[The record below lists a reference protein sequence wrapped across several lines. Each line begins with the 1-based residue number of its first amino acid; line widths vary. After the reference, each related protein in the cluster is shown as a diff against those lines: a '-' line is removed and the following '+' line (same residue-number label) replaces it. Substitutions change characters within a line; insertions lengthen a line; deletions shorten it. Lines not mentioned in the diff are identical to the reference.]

1 MIRATTALMVLSL
14 IATVGIN
21 NAYAIEPQTFT
32 VEMTINGF
40 STNSLSVNKGD
51 SVTFVNTHVKS
62 NGNIEPHAISDP
74 FAVPYTVL
82 TYWILDNSGP
92 SHTYT
97 IKDCKTYEFHDRF
110 FAVKPIIVQC
120 NNSAEQKTASGPVYQ
135 TSQDGIITVDVYT
148 IPFDV
153 KITENGSV
161 TVHNGDAIA
170 HNVSH
175 TGTTGTEK
183 GGTFYKVVPA
193 MSKQTINF
201 PITGST
207 TYPAGVY
214 SFEDTVTGKKGTITV
229 EKWKGSVDAVKDA
242 AKTGVTQGIVEDV
255 GIQEDIVV
263 ILNSKSTAG
272 ITVDEGIYNVEEYK
286 ENMDMIKLQTKLADV
301 TSQFNDSITKLA
313 EQKIA
318 IEDHDSEIQLLT
330 TQLASLNTTATSVL
344 TLEQTVSSLQLEKE
358 NLDAK
363 IDTLTSDTGVLDS
376 KIANFEAQV
385 VALTSE
391 RDQWKQLANN
401 WYGVAMEQLK
411 VMVNFLGI

>member
-1 MIRATTALMVLSL
+1 MNVKYIAIPIL
-14 IATVGIN
+14 ATVLLGTTS
-21 NAYAIEPQTFT
+21 AYAETFT
-32 VEMTINGF
+32 VEMTKNGF

-62 NGNIEPHAISDP
+62 NGNLEPHAISDP
-74 FAVPYTVL
+74 FAVPYTIQS
-82 TYWILDNSGP
+82 YWILDNSGP

-97 IKDCKTYEFHDRF
+97 ITDCKTYEFHDRSID
-110 FAVKPIIVQC
+110 VKPIIVQC
-120 NNSAEQKTASGPVYQ
+120 DNKAEQKTTIGPVYQ
-135 TSQDGIITVDVYT
+135 TSKDGIITVDVYT

-161 TVHNGDAIA
+161 TVHNGDTIA

-193 MSKQTINF
+193 MSEQTINF

-214 SFEDTVTGKKGTITV
+214 SFEDTVTGKKGTITI
-229 EKWKGSVDAVKDA
+229 EKWKGSVDAIKDA

-263 ILNSKSTAG
+263 ILNSKSTPG
-272 ITVDEGIYNVEEYK
+272 ITVDEGIYNVVEYNEK
-286 ENMDMIKLQTKLADV
+286 MDMIKLQTKLADI
-301 TSQFNDSITKLA
+301 TSQFNDSISKLA

-318 IEDHDSEIQLLT
+318 IEDHDSEIQSLT
-330 TQLASLNTTATSVL
+330 TQLASLNATATSVF

-358 NLDAK
+358 TLDAK
-363 IDTLTSDTGVLDS
+363 IETLTSDTGVLDS

>member
-1 MIRATTALMVLSL
+1 MNVKYIMLPMFAAIMVGGLG
-14 IATVGIN
+14 TV
-21 NAYAIEPQTFT
+21 YAENFT
-32 VEMTINGF
+32 VEMTQNGF
-40 STNSLSVNKGD
+40 SKNEVSIVAGD

-62 NGNIEPHAISDP
+62 NGNLEPHAISDP
-74 FAVPYTVL
+74 FAVPYTIHS
-82 TYWILDNSGP
+82 YWILDNSGA

-97 IKDCKTYEFHDRF
+97 IPNCETYEFHDRSLD
-110 FAVKPIIVQC
+110 VKPIIVQC
-120 NNSAEQKTASGPVYQ
+120 NNNAEQKTAIGPVYQ
-135 TSQDGIITVDVYT
+135 TSKDGITTVDVYT

-153 KITENGSV
+153 TITENGSV
-161 TVHNGDAIA
+161 TIHNGDTIA

-193 MSKQTINF
+193 MSEQTINF

-214 SFEDTVTGKKGTITV
+214 SFEDTVTGKKGTITI
-229 EKWKGSVDAVKDA
+229 EKWKGSVDAIKDA

-263 ILNSKSTAG
+263 ILNSKSTPG
-272 ITVDEGIYNVEEYK
+272 ITVDEGIYNVEEYT
-286 ENMDMIKLQTKLADV
+286 ENMNMIKLQTKLADI
-301 TSQFNDSITKLA
+301 TSQFNDSISKLA

-318 IEDHDSEIQLLT
+318 IEDHDSEIQSLT
-330 TQLASLNTTATSVL
+330 AQLASLNATATSVF
-344 TLEQTVSSLQLEKE
+344 TLEQTVSSLQLENE

-363 IDTLTSDTGVLDS
+363 IDTLTSDTSVLDS

-411 VMVNFLGI
+411 VMINVLGL